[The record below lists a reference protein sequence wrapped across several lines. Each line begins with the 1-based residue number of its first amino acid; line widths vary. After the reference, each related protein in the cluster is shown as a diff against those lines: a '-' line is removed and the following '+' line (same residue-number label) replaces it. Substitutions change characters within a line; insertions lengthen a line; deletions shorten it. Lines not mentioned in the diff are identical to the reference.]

1 MGSDEEILVVP
12 RRMLIHKPFRGFTR
26 AGVEDYLLRVREYGV
41 FRPRASMEEDPS
53 FKQII
58 PYLIVRHRGRLFL
71 VQRSTEGGETRL
83 HGKYSIGVG
92 GHINRGDVEGALD
105 VIAAGLKRELEEEL
119 LIRGTWQARPRSEEH
134 TSELQSPCNLVCRLL
149 LEKKKKKAI

>member
-12 RRMLIHKPFRGFTR
+12 RRMLIPKPFRGFTR

-41 FRPRASMEEDPS
+41 FRPRAGVEEDAS

-71 VQRSTEGGETRL
+71 VQRSTEGGETRR
-83 HGKYSIGVG
+83 HGKYSIRVG
-92 GHINRGDVEGALD
+92 GRINPGDVAGAH
-105 VIAAGLKRELEEEL
+105 AGLSARMESGVAEEL
-119 LIRGTWQARPRSEEH
+119 GIRRTWLARAVR
-134 TSELQSPCNLVCRLL
+134 
-149 LEKKKKKAI
+149 

>member
-12 RRMLIHKPFRGFTR
+12 RRMLIQKPFRGFTR
-26 AGVEDYLLRVREYGV
+26 AGIEDYLHRVREYGV
-41 FRPRASMEEDPS
+41 FTPRASVEEDPS

-92 GHINRGDVEGALD
+92 GHINRGDRGRAQNGGSAGIERAMGAK
-105 VIAAGLKRELEEEL
+105 VAAISTLPASA
-119 LIRGTWQARPRSEEH
+119 RGRIDKYGNSVV
-134 TSELQSPCNLVCRLL
+134 TS
-149 LEKKKKKAI
+149 

>member
-41 FRPRASMEEDPS
+41 FRPRASAEEDPS

-83 HGKYSIGVG
+83 FGKYSIGVG
-92 GHINRGDVEGALD
+92 GIMMFVVVVMALVMTAVGFLRGWVG
-105 VIAAGLKRELEEEL
+105 VV
-119 LIRGTWQARPRSEEH
+119 LIRFP
-134 TSELQSPCNLVCRLL
+134 L
-149 LEKKKKKAI
+149 

>member
-12 RRMLIHKPFRGFTR
+12 RRMLIQKPFRGFTR
-26 AGVEDYLLRVREYGV
+26 AGIEDYLHRVREYGV
-41 FRPRASMEEDPS
+41 FTPRASVEEDPS

-92 GHINRGDVEGALD
+92 GHIKRGDAEGAQD
-105 VIAAGLKRELEEEL
+105 VIAAGLKRELED
-119 LIRGTWQARPRSEEH
+119 RKST
-134 TSELQSPCNLVCRLL
+134 RLNSSHSQISY
-149 LEKKKKKAI
+149 A

>member
-71 VQRSTEGGETRL
+71 VQRGTEGGETSL
-83 HGKYSIGVG
+83 HGKSS
-92 GHINRGDVEGALD
+92 NA
-105 VIAAGLKRELEEEL
+105 AAGRIHLCDSK
-119 LIRGTWQARPRSEEH
+119 
-134 TSELQSPCNLVCRLL
+134 
-149 LEKKKKKAI
+149 

>member
-26 AGVEDYLLRVREYGV
+26 AGVEDYLQRVREYGV
-41 FRPRASMEEDPS
+41 FKPPAGVEEDPS

-58 PYLIVRHRGRLFL
+58 PYLLVRHRGRLFL

-92 GHINRGDVEGALD
+92 GHINRGDVEGAQD
-105 VIAAGLKRELEEEL
+105 VIAAGLKRELEEEV
-119 LIRGTWQARPRSEEH
+119 LICGTWRGRAGGGIHDDRQPFGRGAF
-134 TSELQSPCNLVCRLL
+134 RLG
-149 LEKKKKKAI
+149 ACV

>member
-41 FRPRASMEEDPS
+41 FRPRASAEEDPS
-53 FKQII
+53 LKQII

-92 GHINRGDVEGALD
+92 GHTNPSDGEGAQD
-105 VIAAGLKRELEEEL
+105 VISTGLKRGVEEEV
-119 LIRGTWQARPRSEEH
+119 LICGTWPARP
-134 TSELQSPCNLVCRLL
+134 VG
-149 LEKKKKKAI
+149 

>member
-1 MGSDEEILVVP
+1 MGSDEKILVVP
-12 RRMLIHKPFRGFTR
+12 RRMLIKKPFRGFTR

-41 FRPRASMEEDPS
+41 FKPRAGVEEDPS

-58 PYLIVRHRGRLFL
+58 PYLLVRHRGRLFL

-92 GHINRGDVEGALD
+92 GHINRGDVEGAQD
-105 VIAAGLKRELEEEL
+105 VVAAGLKRGLEEKG
-119 LIRGTWQARPRSEEH
+119 LIPGAWPGRPDGGV
-134 TSELQSPCNLVCRLL
+134 TD
-149 LEKKKKKAI
+149 A